1 VNAVQAWLLRNDAA
15 CRYLTDDSFKVRV
28 RLYRST
34 AFNVA
39 YALGK
44 LVVGLSQR
52 SIWTVA
58 VALVVAGIALSMVC
72 RGNRMLGRTGG
83 RSVGSR

>member
-1 VNAVQAWLLRNDAA
+1 VLAAGAVDASVA
-15 CRYLTDDSFKVRV
+15 AVALFALQTAMLSAFAPGVDARV
-28 RLYRST
+28 P
-34 AFNVA
+34 NI
-39 YALGK
+39 ALG
-44 LVVGLSQR
+44 
-52 SIWTVA
+52 TA